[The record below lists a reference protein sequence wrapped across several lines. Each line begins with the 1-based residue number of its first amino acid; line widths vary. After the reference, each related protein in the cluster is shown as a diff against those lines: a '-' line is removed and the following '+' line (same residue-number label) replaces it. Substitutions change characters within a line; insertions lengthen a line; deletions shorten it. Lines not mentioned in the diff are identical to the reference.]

1 MKPIKHKKM
10 DPNFVS
16 SEKWEIAYV
25 AKKFHVSV
33 DVVRNVKNMLGKSRR
48 KLYTYLRGVIQ

>member
-25 AKKFHVSV
+25 AKKFNVTV

-48 KLYTYLRGVIQ
+48 KLYTYLRSVIQ

>member
-1 MKPIKHKKM
+1 M